1 MKCYDLTKEQTALL
15 DMMSET
21 DDEDVLKALF
31 DDIQGKTEDK
41 LEAMAHIR
49 AELLADEDKLMGEI
63 QRLQAKKKT
72 IVNNVD
78 RLQSH
83 IIWFLGEM
91 QISKIK
97 TPLYNFS
104 VSKTSGSLK
113 ITDESKIPERFKS
126 EKMVFEVKKDEIK
139 EALKNGEAIDGA
151 ELVISDSLRIK

>member
-1 MKCYDLTKEQTALL
+1 MKCYDLTQEQNALL
-15 DMMSET
+15 EMMSET
-21 DDEDVLKALF
+21 EDEDVLKALF
-31 DDIQGKTEDK
+31 DHIQGKTEDK

-49 AELLADEDKLMGEI
+49 TELLADEDKLTAEI
-63 QRLQAKKKT
+63 LRLQAKRKT
-72 IVNNVD
+72 IANNIS
-78 RLQSH
+78 RLQNQ

-113 ITDESKIPERFKS
+113 IIDESKIPERFKS
-126 EKMVFEVKKDEIK
+126 EKMVFEVKKDELK

-151 ELVISDSLRIK
+151 ELVVSDSLRIK

>member
-1 MKCYDLTKEQTALL
+1 MKCYDLTKEQNALL
-15 DMMSET
+15 EMMSET
-21 DDEDVLKALF
+21 DDEDVLKVLF

-49 AELLADEDKLMGEI
+49 AELLADEDKLTAEI
-63 QRLQAKKKT
+63 LRLQTKRKT
-72 IVNNVD
+72 IANNIN
-78 RLQSH
+78 RLQNQ

-104 VSKTSGSLK
+104 VSKTSGALK
-113 ITDESKIPERFKS
+113 IIDESKIPERFKS

>member
-21 DDEDVLKALF
+21 DDDDVLKALF
-31 DDIQGKTEDK
+31 DDIQGKTEEK

-49 AELLADEDKLMGEI
+49 AELLADEEKLTLEI
-63 QRLQAKKKT
+63 KRLQAKKKT

-104 VSKTSGSLK
+104 VSETSGSLK
-113 ITDESKIPERFKS
+113 ILDESKIPERFKTQ
-126 EKMVFEVKKDEIK
+126 KVIDEVKKEELK

-151 ELVISDSLRIK
+151 EIVISNSLRIK

>member
-31 DDIQGKTEDK
+31 DDIQGKTEEK

-49 AELLADEDKLMGEI
+49 TELLADEEKLTLEI
-63 QRLQAKKKT
+63 KRLQAKKKT

-113 ITDESKIPERFKS
+113 ILDESKIPERFKTQ
-126 EKMVFEVKKDEIK
+126 KVIDEVKKEELK

>member
-1 MKCYDLTKEQTALL
+1 MKCYDLTQEQNALL
-15 DMMSET
+15 EMMSET
-21 DDEDVLKALF
+21 EDEDVLKALF
-31 DDIQGKTEDK
+31 DHIQGKTEDK

-49 AELLADEDKLMGEI
+49 TELLADEDKLTAEI
-63 QRLQAKKKT
+63 LRLQAKRKT
-72 IVNNVD
+72 IANNIS
-78 RLQSH
+78 RLQNQ
-83 IIWFLGEM
+83 ITWFLGEM

-126 EKMVFEVKKDEIK
+126 EKMVLEVKKDELK

-151 ELVISDSLRIK
+151 ELVVSDSLRIK

>member
-1 MKCYDLTKEQTALL
+1 MKCYDLTKEQSALL
-15 DMMSET
+15 EMMSET
-21 DDEDVLKALF
+21 EDEDVLKALF
-31 DDIQGKTEDK
+31 DHIQGKTEDK

-49 AELLADEDKLMGEI
+49 TELLADEDKLTAEI
-63 QRLQAKKKT
+63 LRLQAKRKT
-72 IVNNVD
+72 IANNIS
-78 RLQSH
+78 RLQNQ

-113 ITDESKIPERFKS
+113 IIDESKIPERFKS
-126 EKMVFEVKKDEIK
+126 EKMVLEVKKDELK

-151 ELVISDSLRIK
+151 ELVVSDSLRIK